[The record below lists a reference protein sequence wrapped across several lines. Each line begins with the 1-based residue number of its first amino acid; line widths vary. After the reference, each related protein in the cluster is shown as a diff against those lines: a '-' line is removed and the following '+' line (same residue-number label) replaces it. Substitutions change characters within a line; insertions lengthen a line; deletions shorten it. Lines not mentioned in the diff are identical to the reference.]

1 MFNRAF
7 KEEMATEQ
15 ADDEDSMFERQKQR
29 QKFLAHSLQMEVRTR
44 DQVKQEEKKVPR
56 LNLGRSPL
64 RSPEEQFLSLDHF
77 LKNQPD
83 LETKQ
88 LL

>member
-1 MFNRAF
+1 
-7 KEEMATEQ
+7 
-15 ADDEDSMFERQKQR
+15 
-29 QKFLAHSLQMEVRTR
+29 MEVRTR

-64 RSPEEQFLSLDHF
+64 RIPEEQFLSLDHF